1 MPLSTDGLNVAANAW
16 AAATDNARLHSGDPG
31 AAGTNNVA
39 ASGPEA
45 VAWGAASNGDVSLTG
60 TPIVFTGG
68 TPSGDCTHISF
79 WDGVPGVGVHMGNFP
94 LTGDQ
99 TFNAAGEYEVDSG
112 TIDFD

>member
-1 MPLSTDGLNVAANAW
+1 MPLSTDGLNVAADAW
-16 AAATDNARLHSGDPG
+16 ATATNNARLHTGDPG

-45 VAWGAASNGDVSLTG
+45 VNFGAATAGDVSLTG
-60 TPIVFTGG
+60 TPILFWTG
-68 TPSGDCTHISF
+68 TPGSST
-79 WDGVPGVGVHMGNFP
+79 HMGSFA

-99 TFNAAGEYEVDSG
+99 TFNAAGEYEVDAG